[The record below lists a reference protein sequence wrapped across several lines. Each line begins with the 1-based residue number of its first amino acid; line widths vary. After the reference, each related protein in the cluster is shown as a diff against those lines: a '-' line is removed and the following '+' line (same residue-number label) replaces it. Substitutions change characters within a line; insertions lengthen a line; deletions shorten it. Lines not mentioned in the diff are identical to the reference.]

1 MGRRMHRWH
10 GFALAPVLVAC
21 VTAAGATAA
30 GPVATATPVA
40 DVLDRPAT
48 PDRQG
53 PRRVLL
59 GLDSMGGR
67 AIAVGERGLVLLSD
81 DGGKAW
87 RQAQVP
93 VSVTLTAVR
102 FVTPQQAWAIG
113 HGGVILHSAD
123 GGATWRRQ
131 LDGRGIVRLLEAA
144 AGGNAALAATARQFA
159 TDGPDKPLLDLHFHD
174 TQRGIVAG
182 AYGLALRTEDGGA
195 TWQVLNGAIDN
206 PDGLHVYAIAARGN
220 ETWLAGEQG
229 YIARSLDGGRTFKRV
244 PAPYRGT
251 WFTTRPLPDGGLL
264 FAGLRGN
271 ALRWN
276 GQGFEQL
283 AGYAPVSLSASAAG
297 KGGVL
302 LADQAGHLYRAGTA
316 QQPARMVKLDT
327 PPAPIAA
334 LATTADG
341 AVLIAGV
348 RGVARIPAAAMA
360 IIEGGAP

>member
-1 MGRRMHRWH
+1 MLAHMNRWH
-10 GFALAPVLVAC
+10 GFALAPVLAGC
-21 VTAAGATAA
+21 MTAAGAMAA
-30 GPVATATPVA
+30 GPAPLT
-40 DVLDRPAT
+40 DVLDRPAAQ
-48 PDRQG
+48 DRQA

-59 GLDSMGGR
+59 GLDRMGGR
-67 AIAVGERGLVLLSD
+67 AIAVGERGIVLLSD

-102 FVTPQQAWAIG
+102 FATPQQAWAIG
-113 HGGVILHSAD
+113 HGGVVLHSAD

-131 LDGRGIVRLLEAA
+131 LDGRGIIRLLDAA
-144 AGGNAALAATARQFA
+144 AGENAALAATARQFA
-159 TDGPDKPLLDLHFHD
+159 ADGPDKPLLDLHFYD
-174 TQRGIVAG
+174 TKRGIVAG
-182 AYGLALRTEDGGA
+182 AYGLALRTDDGGA

-206 PDGLHVYAIAARGN
+206 PDGLHVYAIAARGE

-229 YIARSLDGGRTFKRV
+229 YIARSLDGGRSFTRV

-251 WFTTRPLPDGGLL
+251 WFTARPLPDGGLL

-271 ALRWN
+271 AFRWS

-283 AGYAPVSLSASAAG
+283 PGYAPVSLSASATG

-327 PPAPIAA
+327 APAPVAA
-334 LATTADG
+334 LATTAEGD
-341 AVLIAGV
+341 VLVAGV
-348 RGVARIPAAAMA
+348 RGVSRIPAAF
-360 IIEGGAP
+360 IEGGAP

>member
-1 MGRRMHRWH
+1 MGGHTNRWH
-10 GFALAPVLVAC
+10 GIALLPLLPLLAC
-21 VTAAGATAA
+21 LHAAGAT
-30 GPVATATPVA
+30 PVP
-40 DVLDRPAT
+40 DVLDRPAAQ
-48 PDRQG
+48 DRQA

-59 GLDSMGGR
+59 GLDRMGGR

-102 FVTPQQAWAIG
+102 FVTPEQAWAIG

-131 LDGRGIVRLLEAA
+131 LDGRGIIVLLETAA
-144 AGGNAALAATARQFA
+144 RGNPALAATARQFA
-159 TDGPDKPLLDLHFHD
+159 ADGPDKPLLDLHFHD

-195 TWQVLNGAIDN
+195 TWQVLNEAIYN
-206 PDGLHVYAIAARGN
+206 TDGLHVYAVAARGD

-229 YIARSLDGGRTFKRV
+229 YIARSLDGGRSFRRV

-251 WFTTRPLPDGGLL
+251 WFTARPLPDGGML

-271 ALRWN
+271 AFRWN

-283 AGYAPVSLSASAAG
+283 PGYAPVSLSASAAG

-316 QQPARMVKLDT
+316 QQPARMVKLAT
-327 PPAPIAA
+327 PQAPVAA

-341 AVLIAGV
+341 DVLVAGV
-348 RGVARIPAAAMA
+348 RGVSRIPVAV
-360 IIEGGAP
+360 IEGGAP